1 MARCVE
7 TLGKPED
14 LSSVPRPCSRRSYP
28 LDTTF
33 TRMCIHTHT
42 HTPQHTYIHTFPKQ
56 REAGVINPSFPEFLI
71 RKNKELKIKGDLGK

>member
-42 HTPQHTYIHTFPKQ
+42 HTPL
-56 REAGVINPSFPEFLI
+56 AFPEVKKMTMAI
-71 RKNKELKIKGDLGK
+71 SKEAFIDTQGLC